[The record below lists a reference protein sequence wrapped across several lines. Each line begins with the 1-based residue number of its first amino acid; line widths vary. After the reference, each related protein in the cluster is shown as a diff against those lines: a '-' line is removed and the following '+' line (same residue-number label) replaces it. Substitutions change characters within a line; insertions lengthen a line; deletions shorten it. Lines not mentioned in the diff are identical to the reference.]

1 LDRRYFWKVEVE
13 VEVEVKVED
22 KVEVEKTLER
32 GECGFS
38 IKNFWLWGQKL

>member
-13 VEVEVKVED
+13 V
-22 KVEVEKTLER
+22 KVEVEGKVKGEKTSER

>member
-1 LDRRYFWKVEVE
+1 LDRRYFWKVEV
-13 VEVEVKVED
+13 
-22 KVEVEKTLER
+22 KVEVEGEVKGVKTSER